1 MGDLPTASGVPR
13 DVDVELLSEPPSI
26 GAAFARGI
34 ATGLG
39 RPGARG
45 SLPAR
50 RLVMTGVR
58 QDLGRLSDFCAVT
71 GGLLAD
77 TVPATW
83 LHVLTFP
90 LQVRLMAA
98 RDFPFPMLGM
108 VHVGNRM
115 TVHRPVR
122 VEEELTVSTWADSL
136 APHRKGS
143 TVDLVGEVRVAD
155 EVVWEGR
162 STYLVRSS
170 TPPSVA
176 DGSSDADRSSTPP
189 SVADGSPEADRSSTP
204 PSVADGSP
212 EADRATQMVVGGRQV
227 ALWRVPA
234 DLGRSYARVSGD
246 ANPIHLSALS
256 AKAFGFPRAIAHGM
270 WTHARVL
277 AAVQP
282 RLPESYDV
290 SASFAKPILLPSTVV
305 LRSDGAAPGALAVT
319 DRKGS
324 RLHVSMQVSG
334 LR

>member
-1 MGDLPTASGVPR
+1 MSGV
-13 DVDVELLSEPPSI
+13 DVDVELLDRTPRVATS
-26 GAAFARGI
+26 FATGV

-39 RPGARG
+39 RPGASG
-45 SLPAR
+45 ELPGR
-50 RLVMTGVR
+50 RLVLPGVR
-58 QDLGRLSDFCAVT
+58 QDLPRLAGFCEVT

-90 LQVRLMAA
+90 LQVRLMSA

-115 TVHRPVR
+115 RVHRPVR
-122 VEEELTVSTWADSL
+122 VTEELTLSTWAEHL

-162 STYLVRSS
+162 STYLVRGA
-170 TPPSVA
+170 TPPGPPA
-176 DGSSDADRSSTPP
+176 ERAPSSAAGPG
-189 SVADGSPEADRSSTP
+189 ADGSPQGPAGP
-204 PSVADGSP
+204 GADGP
-212 EADRATQMVVGGRQV
+212 GRQV
-227 ALWRVPA
+227 ALWRLPA
-234 DLGRSYARVSGD
+234 DLGRSYARVAGD

-282 RLPESYDV
+282 RLPQRYAV
-290 SASFAKPILLPSTVV
+290 SATFVKPILLPSTVV
-305 LRSDGAAPGALAVT
+305 LRTGAQGLGDLAVT
-319 DRKGS
+319 DREGS
-324 RLHVSMQVSG
+324 RTHLSMQVDG
-334 LR
+334 RV

>member
-1 MGDLPTASGVPR
+1 MSRV
-13 DVDVELLSEPPSI
+13 DVDVELLDRTPRVATS
-26 GAAFARGI
+26 FATGV

-45 SLPAR
+45 ELPGR
-50 RLVMTGVR
+50 RLVLPGVR
-58 QDLGRLSDFCAVT
+58 QDLPRLAGFCEVT

-90 LQVRLMAA
+90 LQVRLMSA

-115 TVHRPVR
+115 RVHRPVR
-122 VEEELTVSTWADSL
+122 VSEELTLSTWAEDL

-143 TVDLVGEVRVAD
+143 TVDLVGEVRVG
-155 EVVWEGR
+155 EELVWEGR
-162 STYLVRSS
+162 STYLVRGD
-170 TPPSVA
+170 TPPGAPRGEVSEA
-176 DGSSDADRSSTPP
+176 MGDAD
-189 SVADGSPEADRSSTP
+189 AGGSP
-204 PSVADGSP
+204 DG
-212 EADRATQMVVGGRQV
+212 AGAAARAAGPGRQV
-227 ALWRVPA
+227 ALWRLPA
-234 DLGRSYARVSGD
+234 DLGRSYARVAGD

-282 RLPESYDV
+282 RLPQRYAV
-290 SASFAKPILLPSTVV
+290 SATFVKPILLPSTVV
-305 LRSDGAAPGALAVT
+305 LRTGGQGLGDLAVT
-319 DRKGS
+319 DREGS
-324 RLHVSMQVSG
+324 RRHLSMQVDG
-334 LR
+334 PL

>member
-1 MGDLPTASGVPR
+1 MQGESDRPTDAAAASPTAAATAAAVPDETPR
-13 DVDVELLSEPPSI
+13 DVDVELLDRAPRVA
-26 GAAFARGI
+26 AAFATGV
-34 ATGLG
+34 ATGWR

-45 SLPAR
+45 TLPAR
-50 RLVMTGVR
+50 RLVLPGVH
-58 QDLGRLSDFCAVT
+58 QDVSRLAEFCSVT
-71 GGLLAD
+71 GGLLGD

-98 RDFPFPMLGM
+98 QDFPFPMLGM

-122 VEEELTVSTWADSL
+122 VHEELTLSVRAERL

-143 TVDLVGEVRVAD
+143 TVDVVGEVRVAD
-155 EVVWEGR
+155 ELVWEGR
-162 STYLVRSS
+162 STYLVRGD
-170 TPPSVA
+170 TPPGAPAPVEEGA
-176 DGSSDADRSSTPP
+176 P
-189 SVADGSPEADRSSTP
+189 
-204 PSVADGSP
+204 
-212 EADRATQMVVGGRQV
+212 ATGHEPGRQL
-227 ALWRVPA
+227 ALWRLPA
-234 DLGRSYARVSGD
+234 DLGRSYARVAGD

-282 RLPESYDV
+282 RLPRRYTV
-290 SASFAKPILLPSTVV
+290 SAAFAKPILLPSTVV
-305 LRSDGAAPGALAVT
+305 LRTGAQDLGDLTVT

-324 RLHVSMQVSG
+324 RTHVSMQVSPLG
-334 LR
+334 